1 MMAISTRGRYATR
14 IMVLLAAQ
22 PVQGS
27 LTKFQIGEAEG
38 ISPAYVQQLLMALR
52 MAGLARSHRGRD
64 GGFSLA
70 RPAESISILEVLQ
83 AVEGELMPAPC
94 GIAGNCERVG
104 TCPTRPLWQAAT
116 DLLNGLFQATSVED
130 LRNGKVVG
138 TTGLDLWPASRPT
151 VPAKPS
157 RHRPA

>member
-14 IMVLLAAQ
+14 IMVLLAVQ
-22 PVQGS
+22 PDQGS
-27 LTKFQIGEAEG
+27 LTKFQIGEAED

-52 MAGLARSHRGRD
+52 LAGLARSHRGRN

-70 RPAESISILEVLQ
+70 RPAESITVLEVLQ

-94 GIAGNCERVG
+94 RDTGHCERAA

-116 DLLNGLFQATSVED
+116 DLLSSLFQNTTVED
-130 LRNGKVVG
+130 LGKGIVAG
-138 TTGLDLWPASRPT
+138 RAGLDL
-151 VPAKPS
+151 
-157 RHRPA
+157 